1 MKNLFICLGALL
13 LLGLYLSSKL
23 DWEDMLQPRS
33 KTPVHLD
40 GKIAPKPKSLPGV
53 QLISIPQEV
62 FADLSA
68 DGWSRYV
75 TGNQKYV
82 LVITWGGKP
91 APAVFKKTLK
101 TLFKQKGYAEYYRK
115 HFVTVPG
122 NSWFVSCNSYHM
134 CPKLWLYQNCI
145 QKVCLIN
152 PSTKQVVIDSSADAN
167 QLEQVLEKYKE
178 W

>member
-33 KTPVHLD
+33 QTPVHLD
-40 GKIAPKPKSLPGV
+40 GKIAPNPKSLPGV
-53 QLISIPQEV
+53 QLVSIPQEV

-82 LVITWGGKP
+82 LIISWGGKP
-91 APAVFKKTLK
+91 APSVFKGTLK
-101 TLFKQKGYAEYYRK
+101 NLFQEGYKEYYRK
-115 HFVTVPG
+115 HFVIVSG
-122 NSWFVSCNSYHM
+122 NSWFVSCNSAHL
-134 CPKLWLYQNCI
+134 CPKLWLYQNCL
-145 QKVCLIN
+145 QKVCIIN
-152 PSTKQVVIDSSADAN
+152 PRTKQVVIDASENAD
-167 QLEQVLEKYKE
+167 QLGTLLEKYKD